1 MFANLNRI
9 SFDLRAAMRLLVVG
23 ATLASAVVTQAHP
36 RVHLQTRDL
45 DPRLSDFVP
54 ITDEKTQVE
63 SIDDLMHDRLNKER
77 KNFGEELRPEILH
90 MEANYVRTSGT
101 TGEDVLFEASFHLE
115 PRYMSISPEGRSRT
129 TASTLSAQPIMYF
142 LGSARTP
149 LALPVVSNLS
159 KTLKS
164 DAASYTVN
172 VGILPLPQH
181 KGSSPDS
188 IRYYVIIE
196 RSMQSNTSDA
206 EVKLERF
213 DKEFSQ
219 KADEPVR
226 LELENAPPER
236 RGRILQLEDGSFLD
250 FYEDFARFFTEHIFL
265 ASDRLKYAVGKVAIS
280 PISQQL
286 SIPYTVGANSNVKI
300 QLLSVVDPEHPL
312 TILDTVKQP
321 ASYLAEWNLRSF
333 ANGPYRARIIAS
345 EIGTGKALFADTIN
359 FTKSSPVMV
368 ESPQRIGEDTLKIGG
383 KKANMAE
390 MLRQLNVELSQEQVK
405 SSRLDATLK
414 DANKE
419 KQTLLDQVTATQRN
433 SIAGLRIRGG
443 MGSGPSAGTNLFA
456 GVESSTPDLAFDIS
470 FGLAYWSAI
479 PYLSYV
485 QAPNV
490 SQIFS
495 SPKSLGLQLSWIP
508 AKPFGGAIEP
518 ILSVGYYGVWSTPVH
533 STDLRSATLLVPAVG
548 FATDFGSAGTGFG
561 GSFSVGETI
570 GLGVKAPALLDVSGK
585 LYWRF

>member
-1 MFANLNRI
+1 MFR
-9 SFDLRAAMRLLVVG
+9 SFKLVRFSPHRTVG
-23 ATLASAVVTQAHP
+23 VMIVGLCLMCTVMSKA
-36 RVHLQTRDL
+36 
-45 DPRLSDFVP
+45 DPRLGQHKVEVEPKPVGFVP
-54 ITDEKTQVE
+54 IVDDRSQGE
-63 SIDDLMHDRLNKER
+63 SIDDLMHNRLNAELK
-77 KNFGEELRPEILH
+77 KYGDGLRPEIVH
-90 MEANYVRTSGT
+90 MEANYVRTSGSS
-101 TGEDVLFEASFHLE
+101 GEDVLFEASFHLE
-115 PRYMSISPEGRSRT
+115 PRYMSISPEGRKRT
-129 TASTLSAQPIMYF
+129 TDSMAGDQPIMYF

-172 VGILPLPQH
+172 VGILPLPMH
-181 KGSSPDS
+181 KGSPPDS
-188 IRYYVIIE
+188 ITYYVIIE

-213 DKEFSQ
+213 DKEFTQ
-219 KADEPVR
+219 KAEEPVR

-236 RGRILQLEDGSFLD
+236 RGRILQLEDGTFLD

-265 ASDRLKYAVGKVAIS
+265 ASDRLKYAVGKPAIS

-286 SIPYTVGANSNVKI
+286 SIPYTVGANSNVRI

-321 ASYLAEWNLRSF
+321 ASYLAEWSLRSF
-333 ANGPYRARIIAS
+333 ANGPYKARIIAS
-345 EIGTGKALFADTIN
+345 EIGSGRQLFADTIS
-359 FTKSSPVMV
+359 FTKSSPVLI
-368 ESPQRIGEDTLKIGG
+368 ESPQQIGEDTLKIGG
-383 KKANMAE
+383 RKSNMAE
-390 MLRQLNVELSQEQVK
+390 LLRNTTFALEAERVRST
-405 SSRLDATLK
+405 RLDATLNDTK
-414 DANKE
+414 KE
-419 KQTLLDQVTATQRN
+419 KQTLLDLVNATQRN
-433 SIAGLRIRGG
+433 SIAGLHIRVGF
-443 MGSGPSAGTNLFA
+443 GSGPSAATNLFL

-479 PYLSYV
+479 PYLSYT

-490 SQIFS
+490 SQIFT

-518 ILSVGYYGVWSTPVH
+518 LLSVGYYGIWSTPVH
-533 STDLRSATLLVPAVG
+533 TTDLRSATLLVPAVG
-548 FATDFGSAGTGFG
+548 FATDFGSSGTGFG
-561 GSFSVGETI
+561 ASLSVGEAI
-570 GLGVKAPALLDVSGK
+570 GLGVKEPALLDVSGK